1 LKSRKSFHLPGSS
14 KHYLPDKDYK
24 TEHIRIRL
32 KVDPQGKTLAGDCS
46 LKIVPLREGLVS
58 VKFDACEMSVARV
71 RVDGS
76 EARFEHDGTILTV
89 RNASPLSVSAHE
101 VVVEYSAKPTRGVY
115 FIHPEPD
122 YPDKPVQVWT
132 QSEAQA
138 ARFWFP
144 CHDHP
149 DDKSTTETIITA
161 PDGYTVISTGK
172 LVSRTSSSG
181 WSIFHWSEA
190 APHSTYLNSFIVG
203 KFVETK
209 EEAEGVPL
217 EYYVPERK
225 SKDTK
230 RFFGLT
236 PDMMKILVAVTD
248 YGYPFE
254 KYAQVAV
261 HDFIYG
267 GMENISA
274 TTMTD
279 SRFPDERS
287 EEDYAARYS
296 RPDRNHIELVAH
308 ELAHSWFGDLVT
320 MKDWSHSWLNEGFAT
335 YMEAVYHERSF
346 GKDEF
351 SQRMLYASQT
361 YFEEDENKYRRPI
374 VDSTY
379 LYADDMFDSHTYEKG
394 SWVLHQLR
402 RVLGDDEFFKGV
414 STYLKRYAYKNPD
427 THDFMRAMEESS
439 GVSLERY
446 FEQSL
451 FLAGYPEI
459 EAEYSWDS
467 DNSSAVVSIRQVQ
480 AVDDLTP
487 IFQFP
492 CDVVFYTAKG
502 RESRHVWV
510 RSREEAFHFQLG
522 SEPTVVEIDPE
533 GWLLKKL
540 SFRRSRS
547 MLISQLETSVDALS
561 RREAAEALSG
571 FKDDATVLALKHAA
585 SKEQYWS
592 VRAEAVRSIG
602 KIGGKLALETLLAM
616 RSVSQRRVRRAVIAA
631 LGEFKGESPA
641 HSALKDALFHD
652 ESPYVQCE
660 AALSLAKSAAP
671 EAVQLLRQAMDIPSP
686 EHGLTEASL
695 EGLGITK
702 QDAARETIRAN
713 LPYGKPTRVR
723 VGALKGY
730 IKMGTLDDSD
740 VTRVKEIATN
750 DGDFTVRFQAL
761 MAIGELADR
770 RFIDILPQIAEHDR
784 DNRARRKAVELLVDL
799 ESQNQDGGVAALK
812 EEVASLK
819 RENDEVRDRLSK
831 IEGSRP

>member
-1 LKSRKSFHLPGSS
+1 MKSRKSFHVPGSFR
-14 KHYLPDKDYK
+14 HYLPDKEYK
-24 TEHIRIRL
+24 TDHIRIRL
-32 KVDPQGKTLAGDCS
+32 KVDPEERSLAGDCS
-46 LKIVPLREGLVS
+46 LKIVPLREGLAS
-58 VKFDACEMSVARV
+58 VKFDACEMSVSRV
-71 RVDGS
+71 HVDGS
-76 EARFEHDGTILTV
+76 EARFEHDGKVLTV
-89 RNASPLSVSAHE
+89 RHDSPLSVSAHE
-101 VVVEYSAKPTRGVY
+101 VVVEYSARPTRGVY

-172 LVSRTSSSG
+172 LVSRSSSSG
-181 WSIFHWSEA
+181 WSTFHWSEA

-203 KFVETK
+203 KFVETG

-217 EYYVPERK
+217 QYYVPEKK

-236 PDMMKILVAVTD
+236 PDMMRTFLAVTGH
-248 YGYPFE
+248 GYPYE

-279 SRFPDERS
+279 ARFPDERS

-335 YMEAVYHERSF
+335 YMEAVYHERSL

-351 SQRMLYASQT
+351 RQRMLYGSQT

-374 VDSTY
+374 VDSDY
-379 LYADDMFDSHTYEKG
+379 LYADDLFDSHAYEKG
-394 SWVLHQLR
+394 SWMLHQLR
-402 RVLGDDEFFKGV
+402 RILGDAEFFKGV
-414 STYLKRYAYKNPD
+414 SAYLKRYAYKNPD
-427 THDFMRAMEESS
+427 THDFMRVMEESS

-451 FLAGYPEI
+451 FLAGHPEI
-459 EAEYSWDS
+459 EAEYSWDAEGG
-467 DNSSAVVSIRQVQ
+467 SAAVTIRQVQ
-480 AVDDLTP
+480 AVDELTP

-492 CDVVFYTAKG
+492 CDLVFYTTKG
-502 RESRHVWV
+502 RDLRKVWV
-510 RSREEAFHFQLG
+510 RSKEETFHFQLS

-540 SFRRSRS
+540 NFRRSRT
-547 MLISQLETSVDALS
+547 MLVSQLETSVDALS

-571 FKDDATVLALKHAA
+571 FKDDSTVLALKEAA

-616 RSVSQRRVRRAVIAA
+616 RSVSHRKVRRAVVAA
-631 LGEFKGESPA
+631 LGEFKGESLA
-641 HSALKDALFHD
+641 HAALKDVLFHD

-671 EAVQLLRQAMDIPSP
+671 DAVQILREAMLLPSP

-702 QDAARETIRAN
+702 QEAAGETIRAN
-713 LPYGKPTRVR
+713 IPYGKPTRVR

-730 IKMGTLDDSD
+730 VKMGTLDDSD
-740 VTRVKEIATN
+740 VKRVKEIATGDN
-750 DGDFTVRFQAL
+750 DFTVRFQAL
-761 MAIGELADR
+761 ITIGELGDR
-770 RFIDILPQIAEHDR
+770 RFIDILPQIAERDR

-799 ESQNQDGGVAALK
+799 ESQNQDGGAAALK
-812 EEVASLK
+812 EEVAKLK
-819 RENDEVRDRLSK
+819 RENDEVRDRLTK
-831 IEGSRP
+831 IEGSRA